1 MLDYLKSIP
10 GPEFLLMYIGYA
22 ICIIILIKMFL
33 FFVRITLENKKM
45 TFEDLTPLE
54 VIVLKD
60 KKGYKD
66 IIKYYLYRLWK
77 NRAVL
82 LEGEGRNSYF
92 KTNED
97 SRDKYVGNDEI
108 ECEILNHYAKGDTP
122 DSIMYSQPLISRVE
136 TLVGKTVKRLEEKKY
151 IKNNA
156 EISKERF
163 IFRIGILLL
172 TIPAVAKT
180 CMGISRGK
188 PVSNLIFFYIASI
201 VVYSL
206 INKISYRTSNAEAK
220 IRELKSKYSYR
231 SSSKTTDEDLDY
243 SMCLYGSNSLVNYP
257 ETILFGSIL
266 MEQSRRSFTSDSSS
280 NNSSGGCSIDSGGS
294 SDGGGG
300 CSGGGCSSG
309 GCSSGC
315 GGCGGS

>member
-1 MLDYLKSIP
+1 MLEYLKSIP

-22 ICIIILIKMFL
+22 ICIVILIKMSLFL
-33 FFVRITLENKKM
+33 VRITLGNSKM

-60 KKGYKD
+60 KKGYKN

-77 NRAVL
+77 NKDIL

-97 SRDKYVGNDEI
+97 SKYMGNDEI
-108 ECEILNHYAKGDTP
+108 EYEILNHYAKGDTP
-122 DSIMYSQPLISRVE
+122 DSIMYSQPLIKKVE
-136 TLVGKTVKRLEEKKY
+136 MLAQKIIKRLEEKKY

-156 EISKERF
+156 EIFKEKI
-163 IFRIGILLL
+163 IFRIGVLLL
-172 TIPAVAKT
+172 TIPAVVKI
-180 CMGISRGK
+180 CLGISRGK
-188 PVSNLIFFYIASI
+188 PVSNLVFFYIASI
-201 VVYSL
+201 VVYL
-206 INKISYRTSNAEAK
+206 VVNKINYRTPNAEAK
-220 IRELKSKYSYR
+220 IRELKSKYSHT
-231 SSSKTTDEDLDY
+231 SFSKTTDEDFEY
-243 SMCLYGSNSLVNYP
+243 SMCLYGANSLVNYP

-266 MEQSRRSFTSDSSS
+266 IEQSRRSYS
-280 NNSSGGCSIDSGGS
+280 NT
-294 SDGGGG
+294 
-300 CSGGGCSSG
+300 SGGGCSSDSGSSSDGGSSCSGG

>member
-22 ICIIILIKMFL
+22 LCIIILIKMSLFL
-33 FFVRITLENKKM
+33 VRITLGNREM
-45 TFEDLTPLE
+45 FFEDLTPLE

-77 NRAVL
+77 NKAIL

-97 SRDKYVGNDEI
+97 SKYIGNDEI

-122 DSIMYSQPLISRVE
+122 DSIMHSQPLTSKVE
-136 TLVGKTVKRLEEKKY
+136 TLVENTIKRLEEKKY
-151 IKNNA
+151 IKGNA
-156 EISKERF
+156 EISKERL

-172 TIPAVAKT
+172 TIPAVAKI
-180 CMGISRGK
+180 CLGISRGK
-188 PVSNLIFFYIASI
+188 PVSNLVFFYIASI
-201 VVYSL
+201 VVYIL
-206 INKISYRTSNAEAK
+206 TNKINYRTSNAESK

-231 SSSKTTDEDLDY
+231 SSLKTTDEDLEY
-243 SMCLYGSNSLVNYP
+243 SMCLYGSNLLVNYP

-266 MEQSRRSFTSDSSS
+266 MEQSRNSSS
-280 NNSSGGCSIDSGGS
+280 SISSGGCSSDSGSS
-294 SDGGGG
+294 SDGGSS
-300 CSGGGCSSG
+300 CSGG